1 MPTRAGMA
9 SLNSAALRPP
19 KEHGSMPL
27 SFPEFSLKGSYNRG
41 KWQGLPNIR
50 KIRPKKSA
58 KSSKSD
64 WVDLVFWELHG
75 NMPRLMEYSFPAA
88 VRVSHADTPG
98 NEYWISLFFWRR
110 PTR

>member
-1 MPTRAGMA
+1 
-9 SLNSAALRPP
+9 
-19 KEHGSMPL
+19 MPL

-75 NMPRLMEYSFPAA
+75 NMPRLYG
-88 VRVSHADTPG
+88 VLLPG
-98 NEYWISLFFWRR
+98 WPKRDQRLGWAGREYWISLFFWRR